1 MRIRRFI
8 FQSLL
13 YYRWSY
19 LGVFLGAILG
29 AMVLLGALFAGDSVT
44 ASLKRISAM
53 RTGQATHI
61 MTAGDRF
68 FRQALAG
75 DLAEATRGEAA
86 PVLLVKGSSVN
97 PSNQQR
103 VNQVQLVGVT
113 EAFWGMALEPIK
125 LSLSAEKSEV
135 AVNALVAVRLGL
147 GEGDTLIVR
156 LQKPG
161 ILAGNAPVAGAA
173 SRLVSMRCTVKAV
186 VGDGSFGRF
195 SLETTQVQRP
205 SVFFPIELLQEEIGY
220 EDRANLILCA
230 WPHTLT
236 PALSQG
242 ERGISID
249 GEDLEAALQEAV
261 TLADYELSL
270 EWLERAGVFELKS
283 NRVFIDP
290 EIAAAIQSE
299 ISGTQPFTTYLVN
312 EFKVGDRTT
321 PYSTATAVGSHLAPF
336 LPEDLGDG
344 EIAFNQWLAQ
354 DLNAELGDEVEIT
367 YFQTGDGGSISEVR
381 ERFILGSVVPMS
393 GLAADPAWMPDFPGI
408 SESESPADW
417 DPGLPLDLGRIRSKD
432 EDYWDAYRGT
442 PKAYLNLATGIRLW
456 STRWGDFTAM
466 RFSAPWDNGAELTA
480 AILQVLRP
488 QMNQMMWQDFGAAG
502 LQAAQSPVDFGGLF
516 AGMSFFLILASLG
529 LVAMLFQF
537 SLLQRNR
544 ESALLGSVGLPGR
557 KLLGWR
563 LSEGLVILMAGCL
576 IGLPLAMYYSSRILK
591 FLETIWAGE
600 ATAPTF
606 VFHAKTATILGGG
619 MTFLIL
625 SLLSLWLAV
634 RKQARPVLSQRL
646 GARAEER
653 IDSGRTGRVKWTAG
667 MAGVIGLGAVFSSG
681 SILPAQGAFYLA
693 GFALLV
699 AGLAVCR
706 TWLGRKPKMDGTAEM
721 DPNYLARL
729 NLSARPAR
737 SLTVVGLIASA
748 VFMVLSVASFRKHV
762 GAEWREP
769 GSGTGGYA
777 FLVETTVPL
786 HPPRDWDTADFEIF
800 SGMQSQL
807 GSIIPM
813 RQGAGDN
820 ANCFNLNTA
829 TLPQLLGVKPEAFA
843 QRNAFQLSQPDPD
856 LTGSGWSM
864 LRTLTPEGRIPALVD
879 ETTLLWAIKRKV
891 GDVLVYRDEN
901 GRDFEVRI
909 VGTVKDSIFQGYV
922 LVDERLLLQRFPY
935 HPGYSLFLLDA
946 VGDIDLEVLRNR
958 IEAAGADAGASVGL
972 TRDIL
977 KSFHQIENTYIAIFN
992 VLGALGVILG
1002 SLGLAIVVARSIQE
1016 RSGEFSVMSAI
1027 GIERRLLAKLVFSE
1041 YSRLV
1046 AWGLV
1051 IGVLAS
1057 LLSIVPNLSA
1067 LPVGPTLLLVVSLL
1081 AGIVLLNLIC
1091 GRFAFNWA
1099 SRHIGSNPAKL
1110 DA

>member
-8 FQSLL
+8 FQSVL

-29 AMVLLGALFAGDSVT
+29 AMVLLGALFAGDSVS

-53 RTGQATHI
+53 RTGQATHL

-113 EAFWGMALEPIK
+113 EAFWGMALEPIE

-135 AVNALVAVRLGL
+135 VVNALVAVRLGL

-173 SRLVSMRCTVKAV
+173 NRLVSMRCTVKAV

-220 EDRANLILCA
+220 EDRANLIL
-230 WPHTLT
+230 WRSSGP
-236 PALSQG
+236 G
-242 ERGISID
+242 EAP
-249 GEDLEAALQEAV
+249 EAALQGV
-261 TLADYELSL
+261 VSLADYELSL

-299 ISGTQPFTTYLVN
+299 ISGTRPFTTYLVN

-321 PYSTATAVGSHLAPF
+321 PYSTATAVGPDLAPF

-367 YFQTGDGGSISEVR
+367 YFQTGDGGSIGEVR
-381 ERFILGSVVPMS
+381 ESFILGSVVPMS
-393 GLAADPAWMPDFPGI
+393 GLAADPSWMPDFPGI
-408 SESESPADW
+408 SESDSPTDW
-417 DPGLPLDLGRIRSKD
+417 DPGLPLDLGKIRSKD
-432 EDYWDAYRGT
+432 EDYWDAYGGT
-442 PKAYLNLATGIRLW
+442 PKAYLTQAAGKRLW
-456 STRWGDFTAM
+456 STQWGDFTAM
-466 RFSAPWDNGAELTA
+466 RFSADWDDGAELTA

-502 LQAAQSPVDFGGLF
+502 RQAAQSPVDFGGLF

-557 KLLGWR
+557 KLMRWR

-619 MTFLIL
+619 LTFLFL

-634 RKQARPVLSQRL
+634 RKQARSELSQRL

-653 IDSGRTGRVKWTAG
+653 IASGGTGRVKWIAG
-667 MAGVIGLGAVFSSG
+667 MAGVIGLGAVLSSG

-706 TWLGRKPKMDGTAEM
+706 IWLGKNPRLDGTAEM

-729 NLSARPAR
+729 NLSARPTR

-769 GSGTGGYA
+769 GSGTGGFA

-786 HPPRDWDTADFEIF
+786 HPPRDWDTSDFEIF
-800 SGMQSQL
+800 AGVQSQL
-807 GSIIPM
+807 GAIIPM

-820 ANCFNLNTA
+820 ANCFNLNTT

-856 LTGSGWSM
+856 LTGSGWSI

-909 VGTVKDSIFQGYV
+909 VGTVRDSIFQGYV

-946 VGDIDLEVLRNR
+946 VGDVDLEALRNR

-977 KSFHQIENTYIAIFN
+977 KSFHEIENTYIAIFN
-992 VLGALGVILG
+992 VLGTLGVILG

-1067 LPVGPTLLLVVSLL
+1067 LPVGPTLLLVVGLL

-1099 SRHIGSNPAKL
+1099 SRQ
-1110 DA
+1110 

>member
-1 MRIRRFI
+1 MHIRRFI
-8 FQSLL
+8 LQSVL

-53 RTGQATHI
+53 RTGQATHL

-75 DLAEATRGEAA
+75 DIAQATRAGTA

-113 EAFWGMALEPIK
+113 EAFWGMALEPIE
-125 LSLSAEKSEV
+125 LSLSAEKSQV
-135 AVNALVAVRLGL
+135 AVNALVADRLGVS
-147 GEGDTLIVR
+147 EGDTLIVR
-156 LQKPG
+156 LRRPG

-186 VGDGSFGRF
+186 VADSSFGRF

-205 SVFFPIELLQEEIGY
+205 SVFLPIERLQEEIGY
-220 EDRANLILCA
+220 ENRANLILCA
-230 WPHTLT
+230 WPHTRA

-242 ERGISID
+242 EREISID
-249 GEDLEAALQEAV
+249 GEDLEAALQRAV
-261 TLADYELSL
+261 NLADYELSL

-283 NRVFIDP
+283 DRVFIDP

-299 ISGTQPFTTYLVN
+299 ITGAQPVTTYLVN
-312 EFKVGDRTT
+312 EFKVGDRTA
-321 PYSTATAVGSHLAPF
+321 PYSTATAVGTTLAPF

-354 DLNAELGDEVEIT
+354 DLQAEIGDEVAIT
-367 YFQTGDGGSISEVR
+367 YFQSGDGSSITEESDS
-381 ERFILGSVVPMS
+381 FTLGAIVPMS

-417 DPGLPLDLGRIRSKD
+417 DPGLPLDLGRIRPKD
-432 EDYWDAYRGT
+432 EDYWDNYAGT
-442 PKAYLNLATGIRLW
+442 PKAYLNLAAGIRLW
-456 STRWGDFTAM
+456 STRWGDFTAI
-466 RFSAPWDNGAELTA
+466 RFPPDRQDLAELTEE
-480 AILQVLRP
+480 ILEVLQP
-488 QMNQMMWQDFGAAG
+488 QMNQMMWQNFGAG
-502 LQAAQSPVDFGGLF
+502 GRQAAQSPVDFGGLF

-544 ESALLGSVGLPGR
+544 ESALLGSVGLSGKKIMR
-557 KLLGWR
+557 WR
-563 LSEGLVILMAGCL
+563 LLEGLVILMAGCL
-576 IGLPLAMYYSSRILK
+576 IGLPLAIFYSSLILK

-600 ATAPTF
+600 ATDSTF

-619 MTFLIL
+619 LTFLVL

-634 RKQARPVLSQRL
+634 RKQARSELSQRL
-646 GARAEER
+646 GARAEEGMA
-653 IDSGRTGRVKWTAG
+653 SKETGRVKWLAG
-667 MAGVIGLGAVFSSG
+667 MAGAIGLGAVFSSG
-681 SILPAQGAFYLA
+681 TILPAQGAFYLA

-706 TWLGRKPKMDGTAEM
+706 MWLGRKPGLDETVEM

-748 VFMVLSVASFRKHV
+748 VFMVLSVASFRKNV
-762 GAEWREP
+762 GSEWREP
-769 GSGTGGYA
+769 GSGTGGFAY
-777 FLVETTVPL
+777 LVETTVPL
-786 HPPRDWDTADFEIF
+786 HSPRDGESENFEIF
-800 SGMQSQL
+800 AEVQSQL
-807 GSIIPM
+807 GSTAPM

-820 ANCFNLNTA
+820 ANCFNLNTT
-829 TLPQLLGVKPEAFA
+829 TLPQLLGVNPDVFA
-843 QRNAFQLSQPDPD
+843 QRNAFQLNRLDPN
-856 LTGSGWSM
+856 LTGSGWSI
-864 LRTLTPEGRIPALVD
+864 LGAPTPEGHIPALVD
-879 ETTLLWAIKRKV
+879 ETTMMWAIKRKV
-891 GDVLVYRDEN
+891 GDVLVYQDEN

-909 VGTVKDSIFQGYV
+909 VGTVRDSIFQGYI
-922 LVDERLLLQRFPY
+922 LVDERLFLQRFPY

-946 VGDIDLEVLRNR
+946 VEDGDLEALRNK
-958 IEAAGADAGASVGL
+958 IESAGADAGASVGL

-977 KSFHQIENTYIAIFN
+977 KTFHEIENTYIAIFN

-1002 SLGLAIVVARSIQE
+1002 SLGLVIVVARSIQE

-1051 IGVLAS
+1051 VGVLAS
-1057 LLSIVPNLSA
+1057 LLSIAPNLTA
-1067 LPVGPTLLLVVSLL
+1067 LPVGPTLLLVASLL
-1081 AGIVLLNLIC
+1081 VGIVLLNLIF